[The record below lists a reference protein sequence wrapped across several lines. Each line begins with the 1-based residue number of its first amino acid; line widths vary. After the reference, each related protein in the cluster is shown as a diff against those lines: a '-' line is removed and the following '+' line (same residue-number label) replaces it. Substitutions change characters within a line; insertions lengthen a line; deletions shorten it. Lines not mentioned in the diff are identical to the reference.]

1 MSSGLCKY
9 ANALGEPGKG
19 VHSIRLFNIAI
30 VDVLSTIALAFL
42 FAIFFKYVIK
52 LDATFLNIFFI
63 TLLSVFILGIILHR
77 LFCVRTTIDKLIF
90 PNE

>member
-52 LDATFLNIFFI
+52 LDVAFLSIFFT
-63 TLLSVFILGIILHR
+63 TLVSLFILGIILHR

-90 PNE
+90 RNE